1 MFAGGLAAGGAT
13 SAGRVAWEWSAV
25 LSSSSEALNASA
37 FASTLT
43 SSVLVVRAGALAAG
57 ATYRFT
63 LRATS
68 VLPGGAAGEASLLIT
83 TNVGPTAGALS
94 ALPTSGDDGLTPF
107 ALSTSDWVEAD
118 RPLRYTFSARSLG
131 EGARNETAQR
141 LSSLTLANVLHDVI
155 LSGGGAAASSV
166 AVEISVTAVDA
177 FGASSALA
185 ATATV
190 TLARPALLAGTSMAE
205 YLLANGTAALEGA
218 VASGNTAAA
227 MQRITALSLLLS
239 SEDTVAGKEA
249 SALALS
255 RALTVALN
263 RTAEVA
269 ARTSESVEQLS
280 YSLGALAANMA
291 SVGGSD
297 RDTLASL
304 AASVSLQL
312 VQTDALVTAD
322 SAANLGGALSSM
334 MRVTAGVSTSS
345 DARREE
351 TLAAGIS
358 SLGCALLRTAGR
370 GEAPAV
376 VDTPAF
382 LLQSQVQ
389 DVERMGPLGPFG
401 ALNAAALANGTG
413 GVSIVA
419 VAYDAAIALHRAYGD
434 SAVQRPASR
443 RLSAIG
449 SASIGALTRSATQ
462 PTTPIATM
470 QVKQRRVGPQSDSAP
485 QGRAPT
491 VESSSEKP
499 LVTMVLRTN
508 VTAGEARLS
517 RPHAHCDYWDTR
529 LTTWAH
535 RGVITLAARGHYMV
549 CETAHLT
556 DFGGSVRE
564 SATPEL
570 NTVHPIDDAHLLLK
584 YDHTNATVPIIVGIF
599 NLLFVVACITGG
611 VVDHCSRKRA
621 MKDRFGW
628 RNRHNKRSAGA
639 SDFTHESEFDGDR
652 VSVEECIPAWAR
664 RVECCGYSCHLWL
677 LRRLGCGC
685 DDSLCGLKRGGGVCC
700 KSTRMIIT
708 EHSLLSIFLAT
719 PTFHPFT
726 RSMRIGLLWVAYL
739 TAFAV
744 EALMWGKDDSRLE
757 QKLRIAVVSALCMTP
772 PIWLFTTL
780 LKVRSVFASLTF
792 TRAPCSV
799 PRYLSRSIAHRCGLF
814 GVLARSTSLTVAL
827 SLSLAR
833 SHPSSAPHRIV
844 HDAFSADD

>member
-1 MFAGGLAAGGAT
+1 MLVGGLNVGGAT
-13 SAGRVAWEWSAV
+13 SADNVAWEWSV
-25 LSSSSEALNASA
+25 VESWNSEALNASA
-37 FASTLT
+37 FTSALT
-43 SSVLVVRAGALAAG
+43 SSVLVVRAGALTAG

-68 VLPGGAAGEASLLIT
+68 TLPGGAAGEASLLVT

-94 ALPTSGDDGLTPF
+94 VLPASGDDALTPF
-107 ALSTSDWVEAD
+107 TLSTRDWVEVD

-131 EGARNETAQR
+131 EGAQNETAQR
-141 LSSLTLANVLHDVI
+141 LSSLTLANALHDVV
-155 LSGGGAAASSV
+155 LSGGGVAAASV
-166 AVEISVTAVDA
+166 TVELAVTAVDA
-177 FGASSALA
+177 FGASSAVA

-190 TLARPALLAGTSMAE
+190 TLTRPTFLAGISMAE
-205 YLLANGTAALEGA
+205 YLLVNGTAALESA

-227 MQRITALSLLLS
+227 MQRITALSSLAN
-239 SEDTVAGKEA
+239 SEDTVVGKET
-249 SALALS
+249 SAFALS
-255 RALTVALN
+255 STLTAALS

-269 ARTSESVEQLS
+269 ARTTESVEQLS
-280 YSLGALAANMA
+280 YALNTIAAKMS
-291 SVGGSD
+291 SVGGSA
-297 RDTLASL
+297 RDALASL
-304 AASVSLQL
+304 AVSASQQL
-312 VQTDALVTAD
+312 VQTGALVTAD

-334 MRVTAGVSTSS
+334 LRVTAGVETSS

-358 SLGCALLRTAGR
+358 SLGGALLRIAGR
-370 GEAPAV
+370 GEAPAI
-376 VDTPAF
+376 VDTNAF

-389 DVERMGPLGPFG
+389 DARRLRPLGPFG
-401 ALNAAALANGTG
+401 ALNAAPFANGTG

-419 VAYDAAIALHRAYGD
+419 VMYDSAIALHSAYGD
-434 SAVQRPASR
+434 GAVYRRNRRR
-443 RLSAIG
+443 RLLAAQS
-449 SASIGALTRSATQ
+449 TTQ

-470 QVKQRRVGPQSDSAP
+470 QVKQRHSGSLSGSAP
-485 QGRAPT
+485 A
-491 VESSSEKP
+491 VESASESP
-499 LVTMVLRTN
+499 LVTLVLRTN
-508 VTAGEARLS
+508 MTAAEARAA
-517 RPHAHCDYWDTR
+517 RPHAHCGYWDTR

-535 RGVITLAARGHYMV
+535 RGMVTRAARGHSMV

-556 DFGGSVRE
+556 DFGGSVQK

-570 NTVHPIDDAHLLLK
+570 NIVHPINDAHLLLA

-599 NLLFVVACITGG
+599 NLLFIVACIAGG
-611 VVDHCSRKRA
+611 VVDHYSRKRA

-628 RNRHNKRSAGA
+628 RDRHNKRSAGA
-639 SDFTHESEFDGDR
+639 RDFSHEAEFDGDQ
-652 VSVEECIPAWAR
+652 VSVQECIPDWAR
-664 RVECCGYSCHLWL
+664 RVECCGYSCHMWS

-700 KSTRMIIT
+700 KSTRMIII

-757 QKLRIAVVSALCMTP
+757 QKLRIAVISAICMTP

-780 LKVRSVFASLTF
+780 LKVRLLLLSVARARELYF
-792 TRAPCSV
+792 T
-799 PRYLSRSIAHRCGLF
+799 
-814 GVLARSTSLTVAL
+814 
-827 SLSLAR
+827 
-833 SHPSSAPHRIV
+833 
-844 HDAFSADD
+844 